1 MVATLTFG
9 ERNGAP
15 AGTPTNSLTNM
26 NFGSDENA
34 NVDYAANPIDAGTF
48 SYDKFFYIYVA
59 NMDTS
64 NLVDNFRVAMSGTID
79 AQTSYFSNLSG
90 SGDLPDDAYIQPINS
105 GLSTLCNVDMPTTL
119 TALAEN
125 LGTSG
130 ATSNGL
136 ATATTQT
143 DYFTAQLE
151 VSGSAAPGDLTQKT
165 FHALYDE
172 S

>member
-9 ERNGAP
+9 EGNGV
-15 AGTPTNSLTNM
+15 GETQTNSLANM
-26 NFGSDENA
+26 NFGS
-34 NVDYAANPIDAGTF
+34 VDGADVDFAANPIDAGTF
-48 SYDKFFYIYVA
+48 SFDKWFYIYVS

-79 AQTSYFSNLSG
+79 AQTSYFSNLDGTKLNPTYNQPSNA
-90 SGDLPDDAYIQPINS
+90 SKDVLCDQDMTVVLP
-105 GLSTLCNVDMPTTL
+105 GT
-119 TALAEN
+119 EN

-130 ATSNGL
+130 ASSNGL
-136 ATATTQT
+136 ATATTKT
-143 DYFTAQLE
+143 DYFLTQLE
-151 VSGSAAPGDLTQKT
+151 VSGSAAPGNLTQKT